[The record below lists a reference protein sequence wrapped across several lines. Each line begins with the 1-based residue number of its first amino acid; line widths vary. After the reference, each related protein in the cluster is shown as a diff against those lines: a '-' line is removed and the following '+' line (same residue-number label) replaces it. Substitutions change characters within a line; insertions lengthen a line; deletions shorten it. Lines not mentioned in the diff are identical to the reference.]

1 MVVEVLLGVVIVLL
15 AVLIGLSL
23 RKNGLGAGDV
33 ERAVTNSWLQIGL
46 EQKIGAIAA
55 HAADIRDNF
64 VSLEQMMRAP
74 APRGAFGELALE
86 AILSDQ
92 LPPDM
97 FGIRERIL
105 NGRVPDAYIVSTV
118 GIICIDSKFPL
129 DNYLHMLD
137 AGDEQSR
144 DGFKRRFL
152 RDMRRH
158 LEKVASDYVCPHL
171 GSAEFAF
178 AYIPSESVYWFLVT
192 EGYELLRLY
201 TLRGVQVV
209 SPLTLSHKVELIKAG
224 VHARRL
230 SEQAQAVQ
238 EDIIRLGQHFRDVD
252 QQWRKLHQTHIKNL
266 VNAAEGLNTS
276 YDRVKGEFDRIA
288 SLADE

>member
-1 MVVEVLLGVVIVLL
+1 MVTEALLGVVIVLL

-23 RKNGLGAGDV
+23 RKNGLASSDL
-33 ERAVTNSWLQIGL
+33 ERAVTRSWLDLGL
-46 EQKIGAIAA
+46 EQKIGAIAT
-55 HAADIRDNF
+55 HAESIRGNF

-97 FGIRERIL
+97 YGIRQPVM
-105 NGRVPDAYIVSTV
+105 NGRMPDAHVVSTV

-129 DNYLHMLD
+129 DNYLLMLD

-144 DGFKRRFL
+144 LGFKRRFL

-158 LEKVASDYVCPHL
+158 LEKVAGDYVCPHL

-192 EGYELLRLY
+192 EAYQLLRLF
-201 TLRGVQVV
+201 TRRGVQVV
-209 SPLTLSHKVELIKAG
+209 SPLTMSHKIELIKAG

-238 EDIIRLGQHFRDVD
+238 DDIIRLGQHFREVD
-252 QQWRKLHQTHIKNL
+252 RQWRKLYQTHLKNV